1 MSTHPE
7 YDADSMLLTLEILDT
22 NTLPTD
28 DDGKGSLNADYG
40 QRTKKFL
47 ETYSGTVDKSKGYS
61 KFDLERDAKSSIQTS
76 CIIHNPPVSGLI
88 LALLKSNVL
97 FCIIWAQDK

>member
-1 MSTHPE
+1 
-7 YDADSMLLTLEILDT
+7 MLLTLEILDT

-28 DDGKGSLNADYG
+28 DDGNGSLNADYG

-61 KFDLERDAKSSIQTS
+61 KFDLERELGDCAK
-76 CIIHNPPVSGLI
+76 PPYGYISEELENGTIVVI
-88 LALLKSNVL
+88 KHCV
-97 FCIIWAQDK
+97 F